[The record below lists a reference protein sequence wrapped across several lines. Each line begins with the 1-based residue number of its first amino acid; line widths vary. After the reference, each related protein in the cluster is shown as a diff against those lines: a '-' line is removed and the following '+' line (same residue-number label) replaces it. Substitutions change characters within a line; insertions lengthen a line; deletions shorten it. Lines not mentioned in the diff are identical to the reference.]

1 MGNPQIVAT
10 QDTEQLRA
18 KLHLTIFATFTL
30 ANLQQHCLTVDV
42 ADLKIDEL
50 AQTQSCAVQG
60 GQYASHPSHTGEP
73 SGNKISGHRPSG

>member
-30 ANLQQHCLTVDV
+30 ANLKSAKNSIRST
-42 ADLKIDEL
+42 AG
-50 AQTQSCAVQG
+50 TAV
-60 GQYASHPSHTGEP
+60 
-73 SGNKISGHRPSG
+73 